1 MGYSTQ
7 NRPKAYEKSEWT
19 GDGWYGK
26 IEMLGGC
33 ADSPAGCPFIIF
45 ASSGLLPAVGAG
57 RIFDGNMNGFPTL
70 FVHYRG
76 KSGIAPDWVDIPGN
90 LDYD

>member
-1 MGYSTQ
+1 MK
-7 NRPKAYEKSEWT
+7 KANGQ
-19 GDGWYGK
+19 GDGRCGK

-45 ASSGLLPAVGAG
+45 AFSGRLPAVGGG

-76 KSGIAPDWVDIPGN
+76 KTGIAPDWVDIPGN